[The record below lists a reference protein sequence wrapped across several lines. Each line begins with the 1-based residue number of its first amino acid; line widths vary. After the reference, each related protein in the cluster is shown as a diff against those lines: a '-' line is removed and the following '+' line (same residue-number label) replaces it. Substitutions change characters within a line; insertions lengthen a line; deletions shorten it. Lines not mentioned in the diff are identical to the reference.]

1 MPLHGR
7 QTKRLRRGRISLP
20 GARYFV
26 TCCTQNRVP
35 ILISSDDGSR
45 LLDVFRDLHEVGDAL
60 FCAATVMPDH
70 LHLLFT
76 LGKRLRFAQV
86 LGKLKSLARAHGHV
100 SWRWQENAFERQ
112 LRADELFEDFGL
124 YIYMNP
130 YRAGL
135 CSMCER
141 WPLWFCPDPHQLRFM
156 SMLKPDGTPPME
168 WLAEAERIEARL
180 KTRD

>member
-1 MPLHGR
+1 M
-7 QTKRLRRGRISLP
+7 GRISLP

-26 TCCTQNRVP
+26 TCCTQNRAP
-35 ILISSDDGSR
+35 ILAAPDEGSR
-45 LLDVFRDLHEVGDAL
+45 LLGVLRDLHEGGDAL

-86 LGKLKSLARAHGHV
+86 LGKLKSLARAQGHV

-135 CSMCER
+135 CSMHER
-141 WPLWFCPDPHQLRFM
+141 WPWWFCPDTDQLGFM
-156 SMLKPDGTPPME
+156 SMLKQDGAPPME
-168 WLAEAERIEARL
+168 WLAEAERFEVTL
-180 KTRD
+180 KMRD